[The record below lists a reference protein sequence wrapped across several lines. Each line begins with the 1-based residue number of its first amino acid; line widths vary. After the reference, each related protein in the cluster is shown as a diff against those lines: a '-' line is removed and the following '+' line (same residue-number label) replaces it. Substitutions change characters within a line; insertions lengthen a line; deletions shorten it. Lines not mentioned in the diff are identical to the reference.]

1 MASKIWYEVEDKE
14 TRETYYLWA
23 WTSYGATEMVSKE
36 NNIPKNRLKVVDV
49 EDRKLKEYVTPRW
62 MAY

>member
-14 TRETYYLWA
+14 TGETFCLWA
-23 WTSYGATEMVSKE
+23 WTSYGAIEKISEE
-36 NNIPKNRLKVVDV
+36 NDIPKNRLKAVDV